1 MIEWSEEQKALRNSI
16 NEWSD
21 AINKEFPED
30 MDDREVFLERWKTVK
45 ESGLTSIIIGEE
57 YGGLGQDVL
66 TAMYVMENFGRIC
79 EDAGLG
85 FGLSTHIVSTCLPI
99 QRFGNEE
106 QKKRYLPDL
115 ASGDKIGAHAITEAE
130 VGSDAWSMNSH
141 ADKNENGDFVLNGS
155 KTFCSNGP
163 IADTFIVYART
174 NADAGTLGGYSAFIV
189 DKEMVGFTQG
199 PPMHKMGLQT
209 STLCDLFFDD
219 CVVPKENLL
228 GKEGL
233 AFSMFNFV
241 MKWEIVISFIINV
254 GEMET
259 MMQKTIAYSK
269 DRKQYGQ
276 PISKFQAVSHKISNM
291 KIGVETSRQ
300 MLYKAG
306 SDMLRKV
313 NSTNSLAIAKIVTSE
328 AFVAAAL
335 DCQQIFGG
343 YGYMKESGID
353 KYIRNSVA
361 SKIYSGS
368 SEVQRNTIASMLG
381 L

>member
-1 MIEWSEEQKALRNSI
+1 
-16 NEWSD
+16 
-21 AINKEFPED
+21 
-30 MDDREVFLERWKTVK
+30 
-45 ESGLTSIIIGEE
+45 
-57 YGGLGQDVL
+57 
-66 TAMYVMENFGRIC
+66 
-79 EDAGLG
+79 
-85 FGLSTHIVSTCLPI
+85 
-99 QRFGNEE
+99 
-106 QKKRYLPDL
+106 
-115 ASGDKIGAHAITEAE
+115 
-130 VGSDAWSMNSH
+130 
-141 ADKNENGDFVLNGS
+141 
-155 KTFCSNGP
+155 
-163 IADTFIVYART
+163 
-174 NADAGTLGGYSAFIV
+174 
-189 DKEMVGFTQG
+189 
-199 PPMHKMGLQT
+199 
-209 STLCDLFFDD
+209 
-219 CVVPKENLL
+219 
-228 GKEGL
+228 
-233 AFSMFNFV
+233 MFNFV